1 MSADQPKPRFEPPP
15 WEREAFE
22 RFQRDQGAA
31 KAREDL
37 NTAVR
42 AVREVPETGA
52 MGQSEAPAP
61 HTESGV
67 VAPVAAAP
75 AQEAET
81 DPRIS
86 DAHIDSMLIQ
96 LRGEEPSARTTNMPL
111 VNSVTAFLAL
121 TGTFIVVQSA
131 VLFGDANAS
140 GTSSTLLAATLSFM
154 VLMTGI
160 GFLVAAVMLF
170 RKYHQ

>member
-1 MSADQPKPRFEPPP
+1 
-15 WEREAFE
+15 
-22 RFQRDQGAA
+22 
-31 KAREDL
+31 
-37 NTAVR
+37 
-42 AVREVPETGA
+42 
-52 MGQSEAPAP
+52 
-61 HTESGV
+61 